1 MRHILRSPIKDHLV
15 SAVLNEI
22 QYEREGYMINRSTV
36 KGCVD
41 VFLGLI
47 ADADTQETVYKR
59 DLEPPFLKESE
70 AFYRAEGERLAETCD
85 SPEYLRR
92 VRQPP
97 YHVCLAFNSTAS
109 RRKPTFWQKR
119 TEYTI
124 TYTIR
129 LSPRYEASSKTTSS
143 PAT

>member
-1 MRHILRSPIKDHLV
+1 
-15 SAVLNEI
+15 
-22 QYEREGYMINRSTV
+22 MINRSTV

-92 VRQPP
+92 VRHLQLVFMPR
-97 YHVCLAFNSTAS
+97 LII
-109 RRKPTFWQKR
+109 RRTGG
-119 TEYTI
+119 
-124 TYTIR
+124 
-129 LSPRYEASSKTTSS
+129 SPLPS
-143 PAT
+143 